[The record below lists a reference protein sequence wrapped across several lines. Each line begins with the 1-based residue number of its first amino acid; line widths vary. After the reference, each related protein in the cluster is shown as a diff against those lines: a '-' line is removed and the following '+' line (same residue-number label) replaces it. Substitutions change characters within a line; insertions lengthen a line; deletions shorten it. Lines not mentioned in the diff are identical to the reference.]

1 MKALCLSLGL
11 RPSRLQLGHGVEAL
25 AGEFRLKA
33 PLRAILCGL
42 LSLIA
47 ALGTSCGRPSPVP
60 APSIEPSPQ
69 LSPTRVSST
78 PEPSHLVLWEG
89 FDPAQ
94 EEWLREEVA
103 AFQEADPS
111 FKVEVLH
118 YTSGDELIE
127 RVGGGEEF
135 DLAIGHAALVESLRA
150 EGLIRPVGDVFEGD
164 FLDGF
169 AQPSVEGV
177 SRGNKVWGVPFS
189 AGLHLLLYYNKE
201 LVEEPPQDT
210 ATMIVMAQEL
220 TDGEHYG
227 LAMNYRDPLWLVPW
241 LSGFGGWL
249 VDEDGQ
255 PTLDTAAMVE
265 ALRFLHELKF
275 EYGVLLPE
283 ADYDLAEGLFR
294 EGKVAMLV
302 NGHWALAGY
311 REIED
316 FEWGVAPLPM
326 VTETGLA
333 PSPLVMGQY
342 FVIGSGVSEQK
353 LEAVRLLVE
362 HMTASQRQLE
372 WKRRNSAVRQFGTLP
387 TNKEALSDESIHN
400 DPLWQV
406 SVAQMLAGRGASLGS
421 NPTTILEAMRE
432 PLEAVMAD
440 QMAPTEA
447 ARQMQERA
455 EAMLGSFKN

>member
-1 MKALCLSLGL
+1 MKAHRVSLGPRL
-11 RPSRLQLGHGVEAL
+11 RLELSHGVEAL
-25 AGEFRLKA
+25 AGDFRLKA

-47 ALGTSCGRPSPVP
+47 AFGVSCGRPSPVP
-60 APSIEPSPQ
+60 APSVEPSPQ

-94 EEWLREEVA
+94 EEWLKEEVA
-103 AFQEADPS
+103 AFQKAEPNI
-111 FKVEVLH
+111 KVEVLH
-118 YTSGDELIE
+118 YAGGDELIE
-127 RVGGGEEF
+127 RVNGGEAEF
-135 DLAIGHAALVESLRA
+135 DLALSPAALVESLRA
-150 EGLIRPVGDVFEGD
+150 EGLIRPAGDVFEET

-177 SRGNKVWGVPFS
+177 SRGDEIWGVPFS

-210 ATMIVMAQEL
+210 AALIVMAQEL
-220 TDGEHYG
+220 TGGERYG

-249 VDEDGQ
+249 VDEEGQ

-265 ALRFLHELKF
+265 ALRFLHDLKF
-275 EYGVLLPE
+275 EYGVLPPE
-283 ADYDLAEGLFR
+283 ADYGLADGLFR
-294 EGKVAMLV
+294 EGKAALLV

-311 REIED
+311 REIEGLG
-316 FEWGVAPLPM
+316 WGVAPLPT
-326 VTETGLA
+326 VSETGLT

-342 FVIGSGVSEQK
+342 FVIGSDVSGQK
-353 LEAVRLLVE
+353 LERVRFLVE
-362 HMTASQRQLE
+362 YMTASQRQVE
-372 WKRRNSAVRQFGTLP
+372 WKRQFDTLP
-387 TNKEALSDESIHN
+387 ASREALDDESVQS
-400 DPLWQV
+400 DPLVQV

-421 NPTTILEAMRE
+421 NPTMLLEAMRE

-440 QMAPTEA
+440 LMTPTEA

-455 EAMLGSFKN
+455 ESMLKARER

>member
-1 MKALCLSLGL
+1 MPV
-11 RPSRLQLGHGVEAL
+11 PSVEPPLQ
-25 AGEFRLKA
+25 
-33 PLRAILCGL
+33 
-42 LSLIA
+42 
-47 ALGTSCGRPSPVP
+47 PSPTV
-60 APSIEPSPQ
+60 EPSA
-69 LSPTRVSST
+69 
-78 PEPSHLVLWEG
+78 PEPSHLVLWEN

-94 EEWLREEVA
+94 REWLEGEMT
-103 AFQEADPS
+103 AFQKPDLS
-111 FKVEVLH
+111 ITVEILH
-118 YTSGDELIE
+118 YASGDELIE
-127 RVGGGEEF
+127 RIRGGEAEF

-150 EGLIRPVGDVFEGD
+150 EGLIRPVGDVFEGG

-177 SRGNKVWGVPFS
+177 SRGDAVWGVPFS
-189 AGLHLLLYYNKE
+189 AGLHLLLYYNEK

-210 ATMIVMAQEL
+210 ATMIIAAQEL
-220 TDGEHYG
+220 TSGERYG

-249 VDEDGQ
+249 VDEEGQ

-275 EYGVLLPE
+275 EYEVLPPE
-283 ADYDLAEGLFR
+283 ADYDLADKLFR
-294 EGKVAMLV
+294 EGKAAMLV

-311 REIED
+311 QEIED
-316 FEWGVAPLPM
+316 LEWGVALLPT

-333 PSPLVMGQY
+333 PSPLVAGQY
-342 FVIGSGVSEQK
+342 FVIGSGVSGQE
-353 LEAVRLLVE
+353 LETARALVE
-362 HMTASQRQLE
+362 YMTASQRQLE
-372 WKRRNSAVRQFGTLP
+372 WIRQSDTLP
-387 TNKEALSDESIHN
+387 TNKQALDDESVHS

-421 NPTTILEAMRE
+421 NPTMLLEAMRE

-440 QMAPTEA
+440 LMAPTEA

-455 EAMLGSFKN
+455 EEMLEFQKLDDPRPQD

>member
-1 MKALCLSLGL
+1 
-11 RPSRLQLGHGVEAL
+11 V
-25 AGEFRLKA
+25 
-33 PLRAILCGL
+33 
-42 LSLIA
+42 
-47 ALGTSCGRPSPVP
+47 
-60 APSIEPSPQ
+60 EPSA
-69 LSPTRVSST
+69 
-78 PEPSHLVLWEG
+78 PEPSHLVLWEN

-94 EEWLREEVA
+94 REWLEGEIA
-103 AFQEADPS
+103 AFQKAKPS
-111 FKVEVLH
+111 IIVEVLH
-118 YTSGDELIE
+118 YASGDEFIE
-127 RVGGGEEF
+127 RLREEEAEF

-150 EGLIRPVGDVFEGD
+150 EGLIRPVGDVFEKG

-177 SRGNKVWGVPFS
+177 SRGDKVWGVPFS

-220 TDGEHYG
+220 TEGEHYG

-265 ALRFLHELKF
+265 ALRFLHDLKF
-275 EYGVLLPE
+275 EYGVLPPE
-283 ADYDLAEGLFR
+283 ADYNLADRLFR
-294 EGKVAMLV
+294 EGKAAMLV

-311 REIED
+311 RQIED
-316 FEWGVAPLPM
+316 LKWGVAPLPT

-333 PSPLVMGQY
+333 PSPLVAGQY
-342 FVIGSGVSEQK
+342 FVIGSDISEQK
-353 LEAVRLLVE
+353 LEAVRSLVQY
-362 HMTASQRQLE
+362 MTASQRQLE
-372 WKRRNSAVRQFGTLP
+372 WKRQFDTLP
-387 TNKEALSDESIHN
+387 TNKEALDNESVHS

-406 SVAQMLAGRGASLGS
+406 SVVQLLAGRGASLGS
-421 NPTTILEAMRE
+421 NPTMLLEAMRE

-440 QMAPTEA
+440 LMTPTEA

-455 EAMLGSFKN
+455 EAMLGNFKNYPRPPD